1 MTEEKKDF
9 NDIKQMLVEM
19 SQNASLVRTDPQLFD
34 DPCNILYRLP
44 LTNQQRQDLFDNI
57 MKDYNDKKNLNDSIQ
72 QFKLSS
78 LNSIIDVPTTQ
89 NFTA

>member
-19 SQNASLVRTDPQLFD
+19 SQNASLVRTDPQLFH

-44 LTNQQRQDLFDNI
+44 LTNQQRQDLFDTI